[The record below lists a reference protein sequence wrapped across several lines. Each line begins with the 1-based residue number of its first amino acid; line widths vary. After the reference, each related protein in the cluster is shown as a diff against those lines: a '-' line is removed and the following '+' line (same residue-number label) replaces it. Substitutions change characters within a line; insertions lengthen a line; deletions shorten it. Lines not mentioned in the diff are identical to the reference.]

1 MNDALK
7 NVLQYLL
14 HHHVIGGKHIPE
26 RFIIKIKTIPL
37 NKFQRREF
45 FRDYKSLINQEVIF
59 RQKKR
64 TGKGYEEH
72 ISINPSYVEDIESWI
87 GVNCEVNDGEDGS
100 FL

>member
-7 NVLQYLL
+7 NILLNLL
-14 HHHVIGGKHIPE
+14 HNRIICGRHTPE
-26 RFIIKIKTIPL
+26 RIALSRVSILRPYE
-37 NKFQRREF
+37 RREF
-45 FRDYKSLINQEVIF
+45 FKDYKSLINQGYIF

-72 ISINPSYVEDIESWI
+72 ISLNPEHIEEIKHWLKGYYEED
-87 GVNCEVNDGEDGS
+87 GDGS